1 MFQTCKIHCKP
12 LATYL
17 SAVFLIFITYTELSR
32 QWTPIGGTN
41 AHQYYFE
48 IPLLLVLSLLF
59 YFPKIESKLIKY
71 LIPTIPTLTIYLCFD
86 VFYNFLQRS
95 LRPSDLENVNTI
107 FDFSLWLSFSLISV
121 TLVAIF
127 SIAFLLHQAYKT
139 YPAKRFASSLLFKMI
154 SLIIIVTV
162 LSSQTLSR
170 YLEDSYI
177 DITWSQQGTI
187 RKNGRFASIIHH
199 GIQEQQNLLKLSK
212 YASPSNTT
220 NIQNTLYPGTLKNH
234 QNIHFI
240 VLESFIDPR
249 LLVDVRFNKNPLAP
263 ELAAYLHKNHD
274 FSNAISPTYG
284 GGTAQAEF
292 EILTGIKALAKVRSV
307 EFNIMNGSKA
317 SSLANKLRSTGYRTV
332 ATIATNS
339 GYFNSPLA
347 YKSLGFDRVYFL
359 EEESDFKKTN
369 GDSVIFDGDALNYS
383 LKLISSMLNESN
395 APVFSYV
402 LGMYGHG
409 PYKRNLEKRP
419 DIIEIDHEDERLH
432 RISNQFFYRT
442 KALAEHIKKLISI
455 DPNAIIYITS
465 DHLPPIIGKKIR
477 YQHDKYT
484 NISLLLDTATPIDT
498 KNRKYFEIPWLI
510 WDLLTKTEHPR
521 ALTDNDMEDI
531 YFRVLAESMA
541 SSFTQPQ

>member
-1 MFQTCKIHCKP
+1 MFQTCKIYCKP
-12 LATYL
+12 LAIYL

-41 AHQYYFE
+41 GHQYYFE

-59 YFPKIESKLIKY
+59 YFPKIESNLTKY
-71 LIPTIPTLTIYLCFD
+71 LIPTIPILAVYLCFD

-95 LRPSDLENVNTI
+95 LRPSDLDNVNTI

-121 TLVAIF
+121 TLVAII
-127 SIAFLLHQAYKT
+127 SIAFLLHQAYKA
-139 YPAKRFASSLLFKMI
+139 YPAKRFAISLLFKMI

-162 LSSQTLSR
+162 LSSETLIR

-177 DITWSQQGTI
+177 DIAWSQQGTI
-187 RKNGRFASIIHH
+187 RKNGRFVSIIHH

-212 YASPSNTT
+212 YASPSNTA

-249 LLVDVRFNKNPLAP
+249 LLVNVSFNRSPLAP
-263 ELAAYLHKNHD
+263 ELTPYLHKNHD
-274 FSNAISPTYG
+274 FSNVISPTYG

-292 EILTGIKALAKVRSV
+292 EILTGIKALAKVRSI
-307 EFNIMNGSKA
+307 EFNIMNGSSA
-317 SSLANKLRSTGYRTV
+317 SSLVNRLRSIGYRTV

-347 YKSLGFDRVYFL
+347 YKSLGFEKVHFL
-359 EEESDFKKTN
+359 EEKPDFKKTN
-369 GDSVIFDGDALNYS
+369 GDSVIFDGDVLNYN
-383 LKLISSMLNESN
+383 LNLIDSMLNKSN
-395 APVFSYV
+395 EPIFSYV

-419 DIIEIDHEDERLH
+419 DIIEINHKDEQLH
-432 RISNQFFYRT
+432 RITNQFFYRT
-442 KALAEHIKKLISI
+442 KTLAEYINKLVSI
-455 DPNAIIYITS
+455 DPSAIIYITS

-477 YQHDKYT
+477 YQRDKYT
-484 NISLLLDTATPIDT
+484 NISLLLNSATPIDT
-498 KNRKYFEIPWLI
+498 KNKKYFEIPWLI
-510 WDLLTKTEHPR
+510 WDLLTKKEHSRP
-521 ALTDNDMEDI
+521 LTDKDMEDI
-531 YFRVLAESMA
+531 YFRVLAESIA
-541 SSFTQPQ
+541 SSM